1 MNNKTYVARGDGP
14 AQRGT
19 ELGVAAFMALLGAI
33 TVVGSLQVGIRWG
46 AEGPGSGFFPFWLG
60 VIIMIASAVNAW
72 HARAIE
78 ERKLF
83 AEWSQLKQVLLVVIP
98 TAIYVFII
106 PYTGIY
112 FASFALIALFMFWIG
127 RYSIA
132 LTASVSIGTP
142 IALFLMF
149 EKWFLVPL
157 PKGPLEDF
165 LGL

>member
-1 MNNKTYVARGDGP
+1 MSKTHVARGSGP
-14 AQRGT
+14 SQKGT

-33 TVVGSLQVGIRWG
+33 TVIGSLQVGIRWG

-60 VIIMIASAVNAW
+60 IFIIMASAVNAW

-78 ERKLF
+78 EGDLF
-83 AEWSQLKQVLLVVIP
+83 AEWSQLKQVLLVVVP
-98 TAIYVFII
+98 TAIYVVII

-112 FASFALIALFMFWIG
+112 LASFMLIALFMFWIG
-127 RYSIA
+127 RYA
-132 LTASVSIGTP
+132 VPVTAAVSIGVP
-142 IALFLMF
+142 IAVFLMF

-157 PKGPLEDF
+157 PKGPIEDF